1 MDVKDGWMRGP
12 VRRHRMSR
20 GIGRW
25 VGNNGGLTLI
35 ELLVVMA
42 VITIL
47 ATLAVVLYYNFTYQA
62 QIARAIAD
70 ISSISSEIQT
80 FHMMNERLP
89 IDLAEVNRGAFK
101 DPWGNPYEYLD
112 IELGVGKP
120 RRDGKL
126 KPMNSDFDLYSKGRD
141 GLTKEKLDDKD
152 SLDDIVRVFD
162 GQFINLGSKF

>member
-1 MDVKDGWMRGP
+1 MDQEHGWLRGA
-12 VRRHRMSR
+12 VRRRR
-20 GIGRW
+20 TGRLIGRW
-25 VGNNGGLTLI
+25 ARGNRGLTLI

-42 VITIL
+42 VIAIL
-47 ATLAVVLYYNFTYQA
+47 ATIALVLYYNFTYQA
-62 QIARAIAD
+62 QIARAVAD
-70 ISSISSEIQT
+70 ISNISSEIQT

-89 IDLAEVNRGAFK
+89 IDLAEINRGAFL
-101 DPWGNPYEYLD
+101 DPWGRPYEYLD
-112 IELGVGKP
+112 ITLGAGKP